1 MRPALLVLNVGSS
14 SLKFSL
20 FSILNV
26 DELKLVF
33 QGQVEILD
41 EAFKFSVKNNE
52 NKILFEKSIS
62 SQKKLR
68 KKAQAFALNTLLNY
82 LKEYI
87 TDYTICA
94 AGHRVVH
101 GGETFIA
108 PTIINAHVL
117 TGLEKFVPLAP
128 LHQPYNLE
136 GIRALNEFMPK
147 LFQVACFDT
156 AFHATQPHI
165 AQAYA
170 LPDDLSSIP
179 IKRYGFH
186 GLSYEYL
193 AQVAPRYLGSSE
205 AEGKIIVAHLG
216 HGASMCA
223 MRNRQSIAT
232 TMGFTA
238 LEGLPMGTR
247 CGNLDPGIILYLLH
261 NGMSV
266 ESITELL
273 YTRSGL
279 FGVSGISGDVRILLS
294 STESSAKKAIDL
306 FIYRIQRELG
316 SLVAALEGLD
326 SLIFTAGIG
335 EHSPEIRAR
344 VCEKLNWLSPL
355 LDNAANEKNALK
367 ISRKNSKISVWVIP
381 TNEELMIAQHTLNV
395 WKKTKGIV

>member
-1 MRPALLVLNVGSS
+1 MQPALLVLNVGSS

-20 FSILNV
+20 FSILNADDLNLV
-26 DELKLVF
+26 LK
-33 QGQVEILD
+33 GQIEILD
-41 EAFKFSVKNNE
+41 DAFKFSVKNNE
-52 NKILFEKSIS
+52 NKILLEKSIP
-62 SQKKLR
+62 SQKDLH
-68 KKAQAFALNTLLNY
+68 KKAQAFALNTLLDY
-82 LKEYI
+82 LKEKT

-101 GGETFIA
+101 GGNTFIT
-108 PTIINAHVL
+108 PTMVNSQIL
-117 TGLEKFVPLAP
+117 MELEKLVPLAP

-136 GIRALNEFMPK
+136 GIRTLNEYMPK

-156 AFHATQPHI
+156 AFHATQPDI

-170 LPDDLSSIP
+170 LPDDISSIP

-186 GLSYEYL
+186 GLSYEYI

-216 HGASMCA
+216 HGASLCA

-247 CGNLDPGIILYLLH
+247 CGNIDPGIILYLLH

-266 ESITELL
+266 ENITELL
-273 YTRSGL
+273 YTHSGL
-279 FGVSGISGDVRILLS
+279 LGVSNISGDVRTLLS
-294 STESSAKKAIDL
+294 NTKPSAKKAIDL

-326 SLIFTAGIG
+326 SFIFTAGIG

-344 VCEKLNWLSPL
+344 VCEKMNWLSL
-355 LDNAANEKNALK
+355 LIDDGANQKNELK
-367 ISRKNSKISVWVIP
+367 ISRNNSKISAWVIP
-381 TNEELMIAQHTLNV
+381 TNEEWIVAQHTLNL
-395 WKKTKGIV
+395 WKKTKDIV

>member
-20 FSILNV
+20 FSILNA
-26 DELKLVF
+26 DDLKLVF
-33 QGQVEILD
+33 QGQVQILD
-41 EAFKFSVKNNE
+41 EIFKFSVKNNE
-52 NKILFEKSIS
+52 NKILLEKSLP
-62 SQKKLR
+62 SQKDLH
-68 KKAQAFALNTLLNY
+68 KKAQVFALNTLLDY
-82 LKEYI
+82 LKEHI

-101 GGETFIA
+101 GGETFTA
-108 PTIINAHVL
+108 PTILNPQILAE
-117 TGLEKFVPLAP
+117 LEKFTPLAP

-156 AFHATQPHI
+156 AFHATQPDI

-170 LPDDLSSIP
+170 LPDDISSIP

-186 GLSYEYL
+186 GLSYEYI
-193 AQVAPRYLGSSE
+193 AQVAPHYLGSSE

-266 ESITELL
+266 EAITELL

-279 FGVSGISGDVRILLS
+279 LGVSNISGDVRTLLS
-294 STESSAKKAIDL
+294 SPKPSAKKAIDL

-316 SLVAALEGLD
+316 ALVAALEGLD
-326 SLIFTAGIG
+326 SFIFTAGIG
-335 EHSPEIRAR
+335 EHSPKIRAR
-344 VCEKLNWLSPL
+344 VCEKVNWLSL
-355 LDNAANEKNALK
+355 LIDDEANQNNELK
-367 ISRKNSKISVWVIP
+367 ISKKNSKISVWVIP
-381 TNEELMIAQHTLNV
+381 TNEEWIIGQHTLNL
-395 WKKTKGIV
+395 WKNSKDSV

>member
-1 MRPALLVLNVGSS
+1 MQPALLVLNVGSS

-20 FSILNV
+20 FSILNA

-33 QGQVEILD
+33 QGQIEILD

-52 NKILFEKSIS
+52 NKILLENSIPA
-62 SQKKLR
+62 QKNLR
-68 KKAQAFALNTLLNY
+68 KKAQAFALNTLLDY
-82 LKEYI
+82 LKEYS

-101 GGETFIA
+101 GGEAFIT
-108 PTIINAHVL
+108 PTVINTHILAA
-117 TGLEKFVPLAP
+117 LEKFIPLAP

-136 GIRALNEFMPK
+136 GIQALNEFMPK

-186 GLSYEYL
+186 GLSYEYI

-247 CGNLDPGIILYLLH
+247 CGNLDPGIILY
-261 NGMSV
+261 
-266 ESITELL
+266 
-273 YTRSGL
+273 
-279 FGVSGISGDVRILLS
+279 
-294 STESSAKKAIDL
+294 
-306 FIYRIQRELG
+306 
-316 SLVAALEGLD
+316 
-326 SLIFTAGIG
+326 
-335 EHSPEIRAR
+335 
-344 VCEKLNWLSPL
+344 
-355 LDNAANEKNALK
+355 
-367 ISRKNSKISVWVIP
+367 
-381 TNEELMIAQHTLNV
+381 
-395 WKKTKGIV
+395 